1 MKDDIRYLQRFENFE
16 KSFKL
21 LQQALAIKTP
31 TIIEKA
37 GAIQFFESSFELS
50 WKLMKDYLD
59 FSGYSVNSPRNAIKQ
74 AFSMGIINNGDLWL
88 DALNDRNLTVH
99 TYDEAMA
106 NEVFNKTKEEY
117 YDLLLQLYTEFKKKS
132 CSD

>member
-1 MKDDIRYLQRFENFE
+1 MKNDTRYLQRFENFE

-21 LQQALAIKTP
+21 LEQALAIKTP

-59 FSGYSVNSPRNAIKQ
+59 FSGYRVNSPRDAIKQ
-74 AFSMGIINNGDLWL
+74 AFLMDLISNGSPP
-88 DALNDRNLTVH
+88 
-99 TYDEAMA
+99 YG
-106 NEVFNKTKEEY
+106 
-117 YDLLLQLYTEFKKKS
+117 
-132 CSD
+132 

>member
-1 MKDDIRYLQRFENFE
+1 MKDDIRYVQRFENFE

-21 LQQALAIKTP
+21 LEQALAIKTP

-59 FSGYSVNSPRNAIKQ
+59 FSGYRVNSPRDAIKQ
-74 AFSMGIINNGDLWL
+74 AFSMGLISEGSLWL

-106 NEVFNKTKEEY
+106 NEVFQKIKVDY
-117 YDLLLQLYTEFKKKS
+117 YALLLLLYMAFKGKL
-132 CSD
+132 CSA